1 MKKNELLE
9 QFYKRRKSL
18 INRVLIATVILL
30 ILISVSLQFQKNESF
45 VAKISIQGIIQD
57 RKDILDQLEQLNG
70 NENVKGL
77 LIIIN
82 SPGGTYV
89 ASKEVHDSIKKISK
103 KIPTAVY
110 MREMATSGG
119 YLASLSSDKIFGN
132 EGTITEESIGG
143 LNTDLLP
150 EGAKV
155 LNIDTKNK
163 ILIIEFE
170 KEKFTF
176 EL

>member
-1 MKKNELLE
+1 MIKFFCFKLISTFLVATLLSSCNSKKENFEIDLSNFKVPSKSAVKISPSDDSKSKTTKKEIIKNEL
-9 QFYKRRKSL
+9 KSYQ
-18 INRVLIATVILL
+18 NKSEVLSAVKFGKKDPFSEDDIESTKLDSNLL
-30 ILISVSLQFQKNESF
+30 LKGFLKTDLNNF
-45 VAKISIQGIIQD
+45 VFVRYS
-57 RKDILDQLEQLNG
+57 
-70 NENVKGL
+70 
-77 LIIIN
+77 
-82 SPGGTYV
+82 
-89 ASKEVHDSIKKISK
+89 
-103 KIPTAVY
+103 
-110 MREMATSGG
+110 
-119 YLASLSSDKIFGN
+119 GN

-155 LNIDTKNK
+155 LNIDAKKK

>member
-1 MKKNELLE
+1 MNKFLYSKLISTFFLAILLTSCNSKQENFEIDLSNFKVQSKNTVKKAPLNESESLKTKKEIIKNEL
-9 QFYKRRKSL
+9 KSYQ
-18 INRVLIATVILL
+18 NKSEVLSAVKFGKKDPFSEGDIESTKLDSNLL
-30 ILISVSLQFQKNESF
+30 
-45 VAKISIQGIIQD
+45 
-57 RKDILDQLEQLNG
+57 LNG
-70 NENVKGL
+70 FLKTDLNNFVFVRY
-77 LIIIN
+77 
-82 SPGGTYV
+82 S
-89 ASKEVHDSIKKISK
+89 
-103 KIPTAVY
+103 
-110 MREMATSGG
+110 
-119 YLASLSSDKIFGN
+119 GN

>member
-1 MKKNELLE
+1 MTKFFHIK
-9 QFYKRRKSL
+9 L
-18 INRVLIATVILL
+18 ISTFFIGILL
-30 ILISVSLQFQKNESF
+30 SSCSSKKENFEIDLSDFKVPNKSE
-45 VAKISIQGIIQD
+45 VKISTTDDSDSLTNKKEIPKKELKNYEGKSEILSAVKFGK
-57 RKDILDQLEQLNG
+57 KDPFSEGDIDSTQLDSNFQL
-70 NENVKGL
+70 KGFL
-77 LIIIN
+77 KANLKN
-82 SPGGTYV
+82 YV
-89 ASKEVHDSIKKISK
+89 FVSFS
-103 KIPTAVY
+103 
-110 MREMATSGG
+110 
-119 YLASLSSDKIFGN
+119 GN